1 MDYLNR
7 VLGIRVYYQDENLES
22 MPNYILS
29 RYRIQRVTLD
39 GIKAIFVHPEQ
50 DLDPINAVKKHMDR
64 IEKVKGVPAVL
75 VPDHLTYREKEYL
88 LRDHIPFIVDGKQI
102 YLPFMAVYLQ
112 ERGDGEKQDSNVILP
127 SAQTLFLFFIAQG
140 CEELLTSEAAR
151 ELGLTAT
158 SISRASRQLEDMG
171 LIKAQKRGVQKI
183 IYSDKTSEELFE
195 LAKDSLCNPVKRVIY
210 VPKTEIREELL
221 LSGYSALSEYSMINP
236 PAVQCFATAS
246 ISAWERISADR
257 LHNADDQ
264 CEVQLWR
271 YDPQKLTKSRCV
283 DRLSLALSL
292 NGEND
297 ERVKEAV
304 EKMLADVWR
313 ETNGK
318 TCMVRC

>member
-1 MDYLNR
+1 M
-7 VLGIRVYYQDENLES
+7 
-22 MPNYILS
+22 
-29 RYRIQRVTLD
+29 
-39 GIKAIFVHPEQ
+39 
-50 DLDPINAVKKHMDR
+50 
-64 IEKVKGVPAVL
+64 
-75 VPDHLTYREKEYL
+75 
-88 LRDHIPFIVDGKQI
+88 
-102 YLPFMAVYLQ
+102 
-112 ERGDGEKQDSNVILP
+112 
-127 SAQTLFLFFIAQG
+127 
-140 CEELLTSEAAR
+140 TSEAAR
-151 ELGLTAT
+151 ELGFTAT

-183 IYSDKTSEELFE
+183 IYSDKTSEELFGF
-195 LAKDSLCNPVKRVIY
+195 AKDSLSNPVKRAIY
-210 VPKTEIREELL
+210 VPKAEIREELL

-264 CEVQLWR
+264 CKVQLWR

-292 NGEND
+292 NGEKD